1 MDMRLS
7 VEKKNVWYILTFGF
21 SLFMKLYFWIGEEV
35 LRRKSCAFETSCC
48 CCCNLDWSQAPNI
61 NWMRCFFPST
71 LQQLVTMVR
80 VAWRCTEADYKGR
93 AVFYL
98 FIIVCTSWRFR
109 AFFHLFSI
117 FFLHF
122 PSGLGKKHVFF
133 LLFVSFPQRKIK

>member
-48 CCCNLDWSQAPNI
+48 CCCNLDWSQAPKI
-61 NWMRCFFPST
+61 NWRRCFFPLNVAT
-71 LQQLVTMVR
+71 VGDYGACGMAVHGGGLQR
-80 VAWRCTEADYKGR
+80 KSR
-93 AVFYL
+93 F

-117 FFLHF
+117 FFF
-122 PSGLGKKHVFF
+122 AFSIRVGKKHVFF
-133 LLFVSFPQRKIK
+133 SIICFFPSTKNKIK